1 MMLGSL
7 GLIIGTASDLLSII
21 QYAIQFAKF
30 VSPQVR
36 RALESTER
44 ELSRAGSGLST
55 AEAEAVLLRKL
66 REQLPDDRVQPALSD
81 LTVVFELLQGASKSF
96 SMYAEKGQLPDHAA
110 ILSGMISTLER
121 KLWSWR
127 CFPEW
132 GIKLPYTRGP
142 VPDHVRPADILL
154 LPAEHLGKS
163 LAHYKPISE
172 VLDSGWR
179 SASWCY
185 SAHLTTRPC
194 TGDPSFDVVLTR
206 GGYATTRS
214 YLGVDYQALNR
225 INLLVGW
232 DPGRVSLKFCCVK
245 ISDDEC
251 KVVRLQLSQDGFVS
265 MASAILDDAV
275 NYARRVRGEIE
286 STGSFLDAARRRLLG
301 KS

>member
-1 MMLGSL
+1 MLGSL

-36 RALESTER
+36 KALEMTER
-44 ELSRAGSGLST
+44 ELSRAGPGLST

-66 REQLPDDRVQPALSD
+66 REQLPDDRVQPALND
-81 LTVVFELLQGASKSF
+81 LSVVFELLQGASKLF
-96 SMYAEKGQLPDHAA
+96 LMNAEKGQLPDHAV
-110 ILSGMISTLER
+110 ILSGMISRLET
-121 KLWSWR
+121 KLWGWR

-132 GIKLPYTRGP
+132 GVKLPNAKGP

-163 LAHYKPISE
+163 LARYKPVSE
-172 VLDSGWR
+172 ALDPAWR
-179 SASWCY
+179 SVSWYY
-185 SAHLTTRPC
+185 SAHLTTRPYS
-194 TGDPSFDVVLTR
+194 GDPSYDVVLTR
-206 GGYATTRS
+206 GDYATIRS
-214 YLGVDYQALNR
+214 YLGVDYRALNR

-251 KVVRLQLSQDGFVS
+251 KVVKLQLSQDGFMS
-265 MASAILDDAV
+265 MASAVLDDAV
-275 NYARRVRGEIE
+275 QYARRVRGGIE
-286 STGSFLDAARRRLLG
+286 STGSFLEAARRRLLG
-301 KS
+301 KP

>member
-21 QYAIQFAKF
+21 QYAIQFARF

-36 RALESTER
+36 KALEMTQR
-44 ELSRAGSGLST
+44 ELSRAGSGLSP

-66 REQLPDDRVQPALSD
+66 REQLPDDRVQPALND
-81 LTVVFELLQGASKSF
+81 LSVVFELLQGASKLF
-96 SMYAEKGQLPDHAA
+96 LMNAEKGQLPDQAT
-110 ILSGMISTLER
+110 ILSGMISRLEG
-121 KLWSWR
+121 KLWGWR

-132 GIKLPYTRGP
+132 GVKLPNTKGP
-142 VPDHVRPADILL
+142 VPDHVPPADILL

-163 LAHYKPISE
+163 LSRYKPVSE
-172 VLDSGWR
+172 ALDPVWR
-179 SASWCY
+179 NASWYY
-185 SAHLTTRPC
+185 SAYLTTRPHS
-194 TGDPSFDVVLTR
+194 GDPSYDVVLTK
-206 GGYATTRS
+206 GDYTTTRS

-251 KVVRLQLSQDGFVS
+251 KVVKLQLAQDGFVS

-275 NYARRVRGEIE
+275 SYARRVRGEIE
-286 STGSFLDAARRRLLG
+286 STGSFLDAARRRLQG